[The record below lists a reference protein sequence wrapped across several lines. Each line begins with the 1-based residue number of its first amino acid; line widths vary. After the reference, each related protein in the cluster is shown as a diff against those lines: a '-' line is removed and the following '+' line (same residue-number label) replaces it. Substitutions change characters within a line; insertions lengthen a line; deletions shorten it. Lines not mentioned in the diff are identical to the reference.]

1 MQADID
7 HKSNI
12 NNSIKNTVHAQ
23 IEIVENDHEFAD
35 ISDYL
40 YRIQQHLFFQ
50 PLTKTALIYDEKS
63 IGYAEL
69 ANQVNQMMVALD
81 RLQLKKGA
89 VVAIQL
95 GKSPEYIYSVLACA
109 LKGLIWL
116 PIDMDSPALRR
127 EYLLA
132 NSQVDLVI
140 SKQPIENYHYILID
154 EILNKNA
161 HYAEQFSAEKLDT
174 SSSLTYSMS
183 CDAAYYL
190 YTSGSTGTPK
200 CVVLN
205 NQATANV
212 IEQSIEKWQM
222 TADDVVMAVTPFHHD
237 MSVFDVFASMSLGAT
252 LVIPTAEQSK
262 NALAWSNLVEKNQ
275 ISIWVSVPAIVD
287 MLCSV
292 ANPVQLQ
299 SLRLIA
305 QGGDYIKPN
314 LIHKLRLN
322 YPKAR
327 LFSLGGPTETTIW
340 SIWHEIEDVDQ
351 DIIPYGKALKHN
363 QYFILNENLKACQV
377 GEIGRMYM
385 VGINLSNGYL
395 LDGKISP
402 KDFVPIAI
410 STDTTEMA
418 FRMSDLGYVRAD
430 GNIIFFGREEGYLK
444 VKGVRISAA
453 EVETVL
459 MKYTPIQEIVIVCC
473 THPQT
478 EITELVAMFSLG
490 NNQEEIDI
498 QNLKKQLK
506 NYLPNSHIPTK
517 WYCIDQL
524 PLTQNAKIDRKLL
537 QKMAQEQLYPRA
549 ENPKDQLIVLEDI
562 SDTVMNIFREF
573 AEQGFKSNIFYQTEI
588 LRLGIRTRQLKQ
600 ITKKIV
606 EKYDISLDFY
616 ALASCKTVQDVVN
629 QVQRKVSDIT

>member
-1 MQADID
+1 MKVDID
-7 HKSNI
+7 HMFEM
-12 NNSIKNTVHAQ
+12 NNSYKNTVKSQ
-23 IEIVENDHEFAD
+23 LEIIENDHDLAGVL
-35 ISDYL
+35 DYL
-40 YRIQQHLFFQ
+40 HCIQQHLFFQ
-50 PLTKTALIYDEKS
+50 PLSKTALIYDEKCIS
-63 IGYAEL
+63 YTEL
-69 ANQVNQMMVALD
+69 AHQVNQMMLALD

-132 NSQVDLVI
+132 NSRVDLVV
-140 SKQPIENYHYILID
+140 SKQSIENYCYVLID
-154 EILNKNA
+154 EI
-161 HYAEQFSAEKLDT
+161 FSENTHNFSQLSTEKVNPT
-174 SSSLTYSMS
+174 SLMTYSMS
-183 CDAAYYL
+183 RDAAYYL

-205 NQATANV
+205 NRATANV

-222 TADDVVMAVTPFHHD
+222 TADDVIMAVTPFHHD

-262 NALAWSNLVEKNQ
+262 NALAWATLVEKNQ

-292 ANPVQLQ
+292 AYPAQLQ

-305 QGGDYIKPN
+305 QGGDYIKVN
-314 LIHKLRLN
+314 LIEKLRLHLPN
-322 YPKAR
+322 AR

-340 SIWHEIEDVDQ
+340 SIWHEIKNADQ

-363 QYFILNENLKACQV
+363 QYFILNEKMQVCQV
-377 GEIGRMYM
+377 GEVGRMYM
-385 VGINLSNGYL
+385 IGTNLSNGYL
-395 LDGKISP
+395 LDGKISQ
-402 KDFVPIAI
+402 KDFVPISI
-410 STDTTEMA
+410 SVGTTEIA
-418 FRMSDLGYVRAD
+418 FRMSDLGYVRTD
-430 GNIIFFGREEGYLK
+430 GNIIFAGREEGYLK
-444 VKGVRISAA
+444 VKGVRISAT
-453 EVETVL
+453 EVEMAL

-478 EITELVAMFSLG
+478 EITELVAMFSLT
-490 NNQEEIDI
+490 NVQEKIDI
-498 QNLKKQLK
+498 QDLKCQLK
-506 NYLPNSHIPTK
+506 NYLPHSHIPTK
-517 WYCIDQL
+517 WYCVDHL

-537 QKMAQEQLYPRA
+537 QKIAQEQLYPQA
-549 ENPKDQLIVLEDI
+549 QNLKNKHIALEHI
-562 SDTVMNIFREF
+562 SDTVMDIFREIVKHEF
-573 AEQGFKSNIFYQTEI
+573 SSNIFYQTEI
-588 LRLGIRTRQLKQ
+588 LRLGIRTKQLKQ
-600 ITKKIV
+600 IAEKIS
-606 EKYDISLDFY
+606 EKYDIRLDFY

-629 QVQRKVSDIT
+629 QVQRKRLN

>member
-1 MQADID
+1 MQVDID
-7 HKSNI
+7 HTLEM
-12 NNSIKNTVHAQ
+12 NNSHKNTVQ
-23 IEIVENDHEFAD
+23 TQLEIVEKDHNFAD

-50 PLTKTALIYDEKS
+50 PLTKTALIYDEKC

-69 ANQVNQMMVALD
+69 AHQVNQMMLALD

-95 GKSPEYIYSVLACA
+95 GKCPEYIYSVLACA

-132 NSQVDLVI
+132 NSRVDLVI
-140 SKQPIENYHYILID
+140 AKQPIENYAYVLID
-154 EILNKNA
+154 EILSENT
-161 HYAEQFSAEKLDT
+161 HDFSQFSPENIIPA
-174 SSSLTYSMS
+174 SQMTYSMS
-183 CDAAYYL
+183 RDAAYYL

-237 MSVFDVFASMSLGAT
+237 MSVFDVFATLSLGAT

-262 NALAWSNLVEKNQ
+262 NALAWTNLVEKNQ

-292 ANPVQLQ
+292 ANPDQLQ

-305 QGGDYIKPN
+305 QGGDYIKAN
-314 LIHKLRLN
+314 LIEKLRLN
-322 YPKAR
+322 LPNAQ

-340 SIWHEIEDVDQ
+340 SIWHEIDDADQ
-351 DIIPYGKALKHN
+351 DVIPYGKALKHN
-363 QYFILNENLKACQV
+363 QYFILNENLQVCQV
-377 GEIGRMYM
+377 GEVGRMYM
-385 VGINLSNGYL
+385 VGTNLSNGYL

-402 KDFVPIAI
+402 KDFVPITI
-410 STDTTEMA
+410 SADTTEMA

-430 GNIIFFGREEGYLK
+430 GNIIFAGREEGYLK

-453 EVETVL
+453 EVETAL
-459 MKYTPIQEIVIVCC
+459 MKYTPIQEIVTVCC

-478 EITELVAMFSLG
+478 EIAELVAMFSLA
-490 NNQEEIDI
+490 NVKEKIDI
-498 QNLKKQLK
+498 QDLKSQLK
-506 NYLPNSHIPTK
+506 NYLPQSHIPTK
-517 WYCIDQL
+517 WYCVDQL

-537 QKMAQEQLYPRA
+537 QKMAQEQLYPQA
-549 ENPKDQLIVLEDI
+549 QNLKNKHIALEHI
-562 SDTVMNIFREF
+562 SDTVMDIFREF
-573 AEQGFKSNIFYQTEI
+573 VEQKFSSNIFYQTEI
-588 LRLGIRTRQLKQ
+588 LRLGIRTKQLKQ
-600 ITKKIV
+600 IAEKIA
-606 EKYDISLDFY
+606 EKYDIRLDFY
-616 ALASCKTVQDVVN
+616 VLASCKTVEDVVN
-629 QVQRKVSDIT
+629 QVQRQTVN